1 MLGAEGVR
9 AMEVRVGGGAE
20 VTVRLAV
27 PLTPPSV
34 AVTVVAPEATA
45 VARPPVLIVA
55 VAVAELVQVTAE
67 VILRVEPSL

>member
-1 MLGAEGVR
+1 
-9 AMEVRVGGGAE
+9 MEESEGGAAA
-20 VTVRLAV
+20 VTVSMAV
-27 PLTPPSV
+27 PLTAPSV